1 MKWKNAKIALLK
13 KEMKKCIELNENENV
28 PYSYLWDI
36 TKAPRG
42 KLRAL
47 SAELT
52 TLNALEKR
60 KSLRSIAWNSHLK
73 NLEKRAK

>member
-1 MKWKNAKIALLK
+1 
-13 KEMKKCIELNENENV
+13 MKKCIELNENENV

-60 KSLRSIAWNSHLK
+60 KSLRSIA
-73 NLEKRAK
+73 